1 MQNVSKVLTVLLH
14 MALGHTV
21 VVLIYVC
28 MVLSQYWAYTQRYR
42 Q

>member
-1 MQNVSKVLTVLLH
+1 MQNVGKVLPVSLH
-14 MALGHTV
+14 MALGHKV
-21 VVLIYVC
+21 VVLAYVC